1 MKTLPRDL
9 ESDAIANALSLHW
22 GIDHVSL
29 TYVPLGFGSHHWVV
43 SEPDSRK
50 WFVTV
55 DDLRTEH
62 LGSSES
68 QSFENLSTAFRT
80 AEALR
85 DRAGL
90 TWVIGPIAS
99 RAGDP
104 IVRLTN
110 RFSLAVFPYL
120 DVEPTEFGEFR
131 NLTDRNEALHLIGQ
145 VHGATHVVSVDGLRR
160 NTLEIPNRPDLLKA
174 LQTVDEVWSAGPY
187 SEPARTLLREHAA
200 AVMERLHR
208 FDDLAASVADDTSR
222 WVITHGEPHAGNV
235 IRTRSGELVIV
246 DWDTVACAPR
256 ERDLWMLVNESN
268 PDWSAY
274 RDETGVTSLSQPALD
289 VYGLQWDLAEIAIY
303 IAWCRGPHE
312 RTEEMAIAWDSLQ
325 QYLSNRA

>member
-1 MKTLPRDL
+1 MKTVPQDL
-9 ESDAIANALSLHW
+9 DSDAIANALSLHW
-22 GIDHVSL
+22 DIDRVSL
-29 TYVPLGFGSHHWVV
+29 TYVPLGFGSHHWVA

-62 LGSSES
+62 LGSSEAES
-68 QSFENLSTAFRT
+68 YDNLSAAFRT

-90 TWVIGPIAS
+90 TWVIGPNAT

-104 IVRLTN
+104 VVRLTN
-110 RFSLAVFPYL
+110 QFSLAVFSYL
-120 DVEPTEFGEFR
+120 EVEPTEIGEFR
-131 NLTDRNEALHLIGQ
+131 NLADRNEALHLIGQ
-145 VHGATHVVSVDGLRR
+145 LHGATHIVPVDGLRR
-160 NTLEIPNRPDLLKA
+160 NTLEIPNRPDLLNA
-174 LQTVDEVWSAGPY
+174 LECLDEAWTTGPY
-187 SEPARTLLREHAA
+187 SGLARNLLRNHSE
-200 AVMERLHR
+200 AVVRKLHR
-208 FDDLAASVADDTSR
+208 FDDLASSVTDDTSG

-246 DWDTVACAPR
+246 DWDTVARAPR

-274 RDETGVTSLSQPALD
+274 RDETGITSLSQPALD
-289 VYGLQWDLAEIAIY
+289 VYGLQWNLAEIAIY
-303 IAWCRGPHE
+303 IAWCKNPHE
-312 RTEEMAIAWDSLQ
+312 RTEEMAIAWESLQ